1 MELEDGQLTSNE
13 HMAVNPDPKP
23 GRWILPL
30 VVLGMVAFTYFFVR
44 ELPEASPDTT
54 LTGTEDTTTTT
65 TTNDGTTGTTQPGG
79 DDGNGTLDPESQ
91 TYIDGLEE
99 INSELQVL
107 STNMVT
113 VNAGFDAD
121 PREIEFAEAVDSLET
136 IISDT
141 QALEARL
148 SELAVPAA
156 LEINHDF
163 LTNAMDIA
171 VSSAQE
177 ALSGLQS
184 SDTGELRRSA
194 AEAYT
199 NAVNDFD
206 TEVTNAQNAASG
218 TDA

>member
-1 MELEDGQLTSNE
+1 MELSDGQLTSNAQ
-13 HMAVNPDPKP
+13 MAVNPDPKP

-30 VVLGMVAFTYFFVR
+30 VVLGMVAFTYFFVS

-54 LTGTEDTTTTT
+54 LAGTDDTTTTT
-65 TTNDGTTGTTQPGG
+65 TTTDGTTGTTVPGSDNG
-79 DDGNGTLDPESQ
+79 DGTLDPESQ
-91 TYIDGLEE
+91 AYIDGIDA
-99 INSELQVL
+99 INAELQVL
-107 STNMVT
+107 STEMVT

-121 PREIEFAEAVDSLET
+121 PREIEFSEAVDRFES

-141 QALEARL
+141 EALEASL
-148 SELAVPAA
+148 SELAVPAS

-163 LTNAMDIA
+163 LTNAMDVA

-194 AEAYT
+194 AEAFT
-199 NAVNDFD
+199 NAVGDFD
-206 TEVTNAQNAASG
+206 TEVTNARNAASG